1 MSDYVISALTEASQ
15 SLQNF
20 IAQPDSIRKIHTAT
34 DLLVKTI
41 KQGGRIISCGNG
53 GSMCDAMHFAEELTG
68 RYRKDRKPLP
78 GECISDAAHLSCI
91 SNDFGYDYVFSRYV
105 ESHMR
110 QGDCLVAISTS
121 GNSGNVIKAAEK
133 AKEKGISV
141 ITLTGRE
148 GSQLESLSDVCIV
161 AQAGQWADRVQE
173 LHIKILHIFIEG
185 IERQIFPEN
194 YKDI

>member
-68 RYRKDRKPLP
+68 RYRKDRAPLP
-78 GECISDAAHLSCI
+78 GECISDAAHLS
-91 SNDFGYDYVFSRYV
+91 
-105 ESHMR
+105 
-110 QGDCLVAISTS
+110 
-121 GNSGNVIKAAEK
+121 
-133 AKEKGISV
+133 
-141 ITLTGRE
+141 
-148 GSQLESLSDVCIV
+148 
-161 AQAGQWADRVQE
+161 
-173 LHIKILHIFIEG
+173 
-185 IERQIFPEN
+185 
-194 YKDI
+194 

>member
-68 RYRKDRKPLP
+68 RYRKDRAPLP

-110 QGDCLVAISTS
+110 KGDCLVAISTS
-121 GNSGNVIKAAEK
+121 GNSVNVIHAAEK
-133 AKEKGISV
+133 AKAKGIHV

-148 GSQLESLSDVCIV
+148 GSPLEALSDVCIV
-161 AQAGQWADRVQE
+161 AKSGKWADRVQE
-173 LHIKILHIFIEG
+173 IHIKVLHIFIEG
-185 IERQIFPEN
+185 FERELFPEN
-194 YKDI
+194 YEEI